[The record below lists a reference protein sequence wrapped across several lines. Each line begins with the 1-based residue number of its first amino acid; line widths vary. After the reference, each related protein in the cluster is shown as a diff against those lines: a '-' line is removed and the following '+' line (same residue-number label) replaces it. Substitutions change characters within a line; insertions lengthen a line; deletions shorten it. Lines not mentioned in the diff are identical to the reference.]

1 MRLVAAGLVSAL
13 AGCALEADGPRVAR
27 TDAAAHALLAPPAS
41 CEILV
46 HNPPGGVLTAETVR
60 RSLED
65 VRVPVERALCA
76 CGPRAGL
83 VAPASLT
90 ASVTHHP
97 GAGEIE
103 RVTVDLRDGDFSHF
117 DWQAYESCVD
127 ASARAAP
134 LAAWPLGS
142 CTDPSSTDS
151 RIVLGALPVAIR

>member
-1 MRLVAAGLVSAL
+1 MLALVLVGLVACVDDLG
-13 AGCALEADGPRVAR
+13 GERVIR
-27 TDAAAHALLAPPAS
+27 TDAAARPLLPPPES
-41 CEILV
+41 CEILM

-90 ASVTHHP
+90 VSVTHHP
-97 GAGEIE
+97 GAGAIE

-117 DWQAYESCVD
+117 DWRAYESCVD
-127 ASARAAP
+127 ASARGAP
-134 LAAWPLGS
+134 LPAWPLGS

-151 RIVLGALPVAIR
+151 RIVLTSVPVAIR